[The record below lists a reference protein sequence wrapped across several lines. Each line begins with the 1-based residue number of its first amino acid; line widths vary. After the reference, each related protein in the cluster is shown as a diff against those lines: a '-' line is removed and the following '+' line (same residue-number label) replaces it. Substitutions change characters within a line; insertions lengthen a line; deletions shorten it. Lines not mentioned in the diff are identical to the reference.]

1 MAAKIKE
8 GLRDI
13 KQGVLE
19 KLTGPKYADN
29 LLGESLQDQ
38 LRKATAKE
46 LVGPSEE
53 LNSQVV
59 DTINQD
65 IANGKDSKEIVSLLK
80 KRLRTDNP
88 HKQWLAVQLV
98 GRVLRDCSAGIGLHT
113 EDVLQ
118 EVARVM
124 ARPAKADSDA

>member
-46 LVGPSEE
+46 LVGPNEE
-53 LNSQVV
+53 LNSQASRADGSSVGV
-59 DTINQD
+59 
-65 IANGKDSKEIVSLLK
+65 GLL
-80 KRLRTDNP
+80 RALR
-88 HKQWLAVQLV
+88 V
-98 GRVLRDCSAGIGLHT
+98 CC
-113 EDVLQ
+113 
-118 EVARVM
+118 
-124 ARPAKADSDA
+124 